1 MPRISQLA
9 PTVALAVAS
18 VGIAART
25 IHEPYAGLDG
35 YVRSTMKEWN
45 IPGVAIGIVRNDSV
59 IYARGFGVR
68 ELGKPEPVDERTIF
82 AIGSNSKAFTAAGLE
97 MLVDEGRMNLDA
109 RVTTYIPDFRLSD
122 PLASQAVT
130 VRDLLAHRTG
140 LARNEIMW
148 YGSNATRDDLVRRLR
163 YLPVESGFRTKFRY
177 NNVAYLTAGQV
188 LAHATGETWDDFMK
202 TRIFGPL
209 GMTSTSTSISEL
221 AGKANVVT
229 PHFQTPQGMRPIQW
243 YNGDNVGPA
252 GSINSNVL
260 DMAQWLRLQLAGGT
274 YNGKRILSQRGV
286 DEMRSA
292 QIAIPLGGGTKV
304 LFPTAHFLS
313 FGLGFAT
320 SDYAGKL
327 LVEHTGEID
336 GMASAVAMVPEARLG
351 VVVLTNLGN
360 GILAPSAL
368 ARRIV
373 DLQLGN
379 TSIDWSHRLR
389 ASYDSVTRLERA
401 AESTFAAQRVPNT
414 KPSLP
419 LMAYAGTYADSAFG
433 EMTIRDDNGTLS
445 FDFGPMRRGTLEH
458 WHFDTFR
465 SHATNPALGD
475 AVFQFRLD
483 PTGGVADVTLDV
495 SGAGT
500 ATLKRASSPI
510 RYPQMGNR
518 KNPPPGNATALGQR

>member
-1 MPRISQLA
+1 MPRISQIA

-18 VGIAART
+18 VGIATRT
-25 IHEPYAGLDG
+25 VREPYAGLDG

-59 IYARGFGVR
+59 IYVRGFGVR
-68 ELGKPEPVDERTIF
+68 ELGKPELVDERTIF

-97 MLVDEGRMNLDA
+97 MLVDDGKMNLDA
-109 RVTTYIPDFRLSD
+109 PVATYIPDFRLSD

-130 VRDLLAHRTG
+130 VRDLLTHRTG

-148 YGSNATRDDLVRRLR
+148 YGSDASRDDLVRRLR
-163 YLPVESGFRTKFRY
+163 YLPSESGFRTKFRY
-177 NNVAYLTAGQV
+177 NNVTYMTAGQV
-188 LAHATGETWDDFMK
+188 LAHATGGTWDDFMK
-202 TRIFGPL
+202 TRIFTPL
-209 GMTSTSTSISEL
+209 GMMSTSTSIREL
-221 AGKANVVT
+221 TGTSNIVT
-229 PHFQTPQGMRPIQW
+229 PHFGTPQGIRPIQW

-252 GSINSNVL
+252 GSINSNVV

-274 YNGKRILSQRGV
+274 YNGNRILSQRGV

-292 QIAIPLGGGTKV
+292 QIAIPVGGGTKV
-304 LFPTAHFLS
+304 LFPTAHFLA

-336 GMASAVAMVPEARLG
+336 GMASAVAMVPEARFG
-351 VVVLTNLGN
+351 VVVLTNLGS
-360 GILAPSAL
+360 GILAPTAL

-379 TSIDWSHRLR
+379 GSIDWSHKLR

-401 AESTFAAQRVPNT
+401 AESALEAERVPNT

-419 LMAYAGTYADSAFG
+419 LAAYAGTYADSAFG

-465 SHATNPALGD
+465 SHTTNPALGE
-475 AVFQFRLD
+475 ATFQFHLD
-483 PTGGVADVTLDV
+483 PTGAVADVQLDV
-495 SGAGT
+495 NGAGA
-500 ATLKRASSPI
+500 ATLKKMPVAPAGVAGR
-510 RYPQMGNR
+510 
-518 KNPPPGNATALGQR
+518 

>member
-1 MPRISQLA
+1 MPRISQIA

-59 IYARGFGVR
+59 IYAKGFGVR

-97 MLVDEGRMNLDA
+97 MLVDDGKMNLDA
-109 RVTTYIPDFRLSD
+109 PVATYIPDFRLSD

-130 VRDLLAHRTG
+130 VRDLLTHRTG
-140 LARNEIMW
+140 LTRNEIMW
-148 YGSNATRDDLVRRLR
+148 YGSTASRDELVRRLR
-163 YLPVESGFRTKFRY
+163 YLPSESGFRSKFRY
-177 NNVAYLTAGQV
+177 NNVTYMTAGQV
-188 LAHATGETWDDFMK
+188 LAHATGGTWDDFMK
-202 TRIFGPL
+202 ARIFAPL
-209 GMTSTSTSISEL
+209 GMTSTGTSISEL
-221 AGKANVVT
+221 SAKSNIVT
-229 PHFQTPQGMRPIQW
+229 PHFETPQGIRAIQW

-252 GSINSNVL
+252 GSINSTVV
-260 DMAQWLRLQLAGGT
+260 DMAQWLRMQLAGGT

-292 QIAIPLGGGTKV
+292 QIAIPLSGGTKV

-351 VVVLTNLGN
+351 VVVLTNLGS
-360 GILAPSAL
+360 GIFAPTAL

-379 TSIDWSHRLR
+379 ASIDWSHKLR
-389 ASYDSVTRLERA
+389 ASYDSVAGLERA
-401 AESTFAAQRVPNT
+401 AIAAFAAQRVPNT

-419 LMAYAGTYADSAFG
+419 LAAYAGTYADSAFG
-433 EMTIRDDNGTLS
+433 EMTIRDDNGRLS

-458 WHFDTFR
+458 WHYDTFR
-465 SHATNPALGD
+465 SHASNPALGE
-475 AVFQFRLD
+475 AMFQFRLD
-483 PTGGVADVTLDV
+483 PTGAVADVTLDV
-495 SGAGT
+495 SGAGS
-500 ATLKRASSPI
+500 ATLKKVSAPVT
-510 RYPQMGNR
+510 GV
-518 KNPPPGNATALGQR
+518 ATQ